1 MKQQECVLFSI
12 RSRGFCGLDVQPES
26 VLSDWPLQVKVEIE
40 DIYIDLK
47 DGIFLM
53 QLLELL
59 SGEALPTP
67 NRGKMRVHFLENN
80 SKAITFLKS
89 KVS

>member
-1 MKQQECVLFSI
+1 M
-12 RSRGFCGLDVQPES
+12 QPE
-26 VLSDWPLQVKVEIE
+26 LILCDWSLQVNVEIE
-40 DIYIDLK
+40 NLYIDLK
-47 DGIFLM
+47 DGIYLM
-53 QLLELL
+53 KLLELL
-59 SGEALPTP
+59 SGETLPRP

>member
-1 MKQQECVLFSI
+1 M
-12 RSRGFCGLDVQPES
+12 QPE
-26 VLSDWPLQVKVEIE
+26 LILCDWSLQVNVEIE
-40 DIYIDLK
+40 NIYIDLK
-47 DGIFLM
+47 DGIYLM
-53 QLLELL
+53 KLLELL
-59 SGEALPTP
+59 SGETLPRP